1 MISMTL
7 GEIADA
13 VGGRVLAPGDA
24 DVADVGAV
32 ADVADVTDV
41 ADVRVTGPAFL
52 DSRAPERGG
61 LFVAVPGEH
70 VDGHDFAVAAVEA
83 GGAAV
88 LASRPVG
95 APAVLVDDAVVAL
108 GRLASHVLRR
118 LPDLTVVGITG
129 SQGKTG
135 TKDLLAQL
143 LEASGPTIAPVGSF
157 NNELGLPLTAL
168 RADAGTDNLVLEMG
182 ARGIGHIRYLTEVV
196 HPTVGVVL
204 NVGVAHLGE
213 FGTRAGIAEAKGEL
227 VEALPDDGV
236 AVLNAD
242 DPLVMGMASRTRARV
257 VTFGAS
263 PDADVR
269 VTDVALDEQGRP
281 RFTLTAPDGS
291 APVTLPLAGEH
302 QAMNAA
308 AAAAVAH
315 VRGAGVEHIAG
326 RLGQVVPRSRWRM
339 EVRDRDD
346 GVTVI
351 NDAYNA
357 NPDSMRAALKT
368 LAAIGGG
375 RRRTVAVLGEMLEL
389 GDSSRDEHDAIG
401 RLAVRLD
408 VSRLVVVGE
417 GAKPI
422 HLGACLEGSWNEE
435 SVFVPDIDAAVEF
448 LDRDLAAG
456 DVVLVKASRAAGL
469 ERVAAAMLD
478 RPTAGTAG
486 AGNGR

>member
-1 MISMTL
+1 MISMSL

-13 VGGRVLAPGDA
+13 VGGRVHAPADLDA
-24 DVADVGAV
+24 QTVADTLSVS
-32 ADVADVTDV
+32 
-41 ADVRVTGPAFL
+41 GPPFL
-52 DSRAPERGG
+52 DSRAPEPGG

-88 LASRPVG
+88 LASREVD
-95 APAVLVDDAVVAL
+95 APAVMVDDTVEAL
-108 GRLASHVLRR
+108 GRLASHVLPR
-118 LPDLTVVGITG
+118 LPRLTVVGITG

-168 RADAGTDNLVLEMG
+168 RADEGTDNLVLEMG
-182 ARGIGHIRYLTEVV
+182 ARGIGHIRYLTDIV
-196 HPTVGVVL
+196 HPTVAVVL

-213 FGTRAGIAEAKGEL
+213 FGSRDRIAEAKGEL

-242 DPLVMGMASRTRARV
+242 DALVMGMASRTRARV
-257 VTFGAS
+257 VTFGTS
-263 PDADVR
+263 PGADVR
-269 VTDVALDEQGRP
+269 VSDLALDEQGRP
-281 RFTLTAPDGS
+281 RFTLTTPDGS
-291 APVTLPLAGEH
+291 AQVALPLAGEH

-308 AAAAVAH
+308 AATAVAH
-315 VRGAGVEHIAG
+315 VRGIGAERIGGLLDA
-326 RLGQVVPRSRWRM
+326 VVPRSRWRM
-339 EVRDRDD
+339 EVSDRDD
-346 GVTVI
+346 GVTII

-357 NPDSMRAALKT
+357 NPDSVRAALKT

-408 VSRLVVVGE
+408 VSRLLVVGE

-422 HLGACLEGSWNEE
+422 HLGASLEGSWNEE
-435 SVFVPDIDAAVEF
+435 SVFVHDIEAALEF
-448 LDRDLAAG
+448 LDRDVTAG

-469 ERVAAAMLD
+469 ERVAAALLD
-478 RPTAGTAG
+478 SPAAGAAG
-486 AGNGR
+486 AGSRR